1 MKYSIYLTLTALI
14 IQLTLV
20 ATQSLGFRESFGH
33 ERCITAA
40 MVKSTR
46 RSTREAAIKAAAIKA
61 AALEA
66 AAATAPSRKKDKAEG
81 EQGREQV
88 DTSPDPNR
96 KSVCQLKA
104 EESQNKHQDS
114 EEACSEMPSENKE
127 NSPPS
132 KSPKRVT
139 TRAATKIAAAAGGV
153 AVAPLAAAADKARG
167 KQVRKQVDASN
178 VESPDLNIKNVYRL
192 DANKSKNC
200 STKTKYKKQDK
211 ATKYKA
217 SDETNEQV
225 RQVNVELLRRALDD
239 CNLSKAILCYHN
251 PSLLPKILRTAF
263 TKEDNITP
271 ESISNEYKL
280 SAEDIIR
287 FNQYLASNPRRS
299 DGNASDDAR
308 DDAAVGRADDEADES
323 AVDNDYVEVEE
334 KELDYMPDDLL
345 EDSAHASDE
354 DLESKKRH
362 SQKSLKVSIFLLSL
376 T

>member
-20 ATQSLGFRESFGH
+20 ATQSLEFRESFGH

-40 MVKSTR
+40 MTR
-46 RSTREAAIKAAAIKA
+46 RSTRDAAIKAAAIKA

-66 AAATAPSRKKDKAEG
+66 AAATA
-81 EQGREQV
+81 
-88 DTSPDPNR
+88 
-96 KSVCQLKA
+96 
-104 EESQNKHQDS
+104 HQDS

-127 NSPPS
+127 NSPSS
-132 KSPKRVT
+132 KSPERVT
-139 TRAATKIAAAAGGV
+139 TRAAAKIKAAAGGV
-153 AVAPLAAAADKARG
+153 AVKPLAPLAAAAAAQSPKKARG
-167 KQVRKQVDASN
+167 KQIRKQVDASN
-178 VESPDLNIKNVYRL
+178 VESPDLNLKKVYRL
-192 DANKSKNC
+192 DADKSKNC
-200 STKTKYKKQDK
+200 CTTSKYKKQDK
-211 ATKYKA
+211 ATKCKA

-225 RQVNVELLRRALDD
+225 RQVNVELLRNALDD

-299 DGNASDDAR
+299 NGNASDDVC
-308 DDAAVGRADDEADES
+308 DVAAVDR
-323 AVDNDYVEVEE
+323 AVDNEYVEVEE
-334 KELDYMPDDLL
+334 KELDSMPNDL
-345 EDSAHASDE
+345 EDLAHASDE
-354 DLESKKRH
+354 DLAAKENH
-362 SQKSLKVSIFLLSL
+362 SRKSLEVSVFLLSL